1 LREHRENIM
10 TNLQG
15 AFYSHLLPEP
25 EAAAPPCL
33 SLYQPTHRHYPD
45 TQQNPIRFRNLVR
58 VLETSLREKYANKDI
73 RALLEPFHRLS
84 DDSAFWIHQRD
95 GLAVLATSSLFRVY
109 RLQRPVPELAV
120 VADSFHTKPLLRI
133 LQSADYF
140 HVLALDA
147 AQMRLFEGNRDAVDE
162 VELPDA
168 VPTRVTDVIG
178 EREPTPSDV
187 AVTVSAGASGGVGI
201 YQGSGEK
208 DETRSATERFFRAVD
223 RAILERY
230 SRPSGVPLIL
240 AALPEHHTTFR
251 RISRNPALI
260 DEGINIHP
268 GGLTV
273 EMLRERAW
281 QVVEPSYLGRLT
293 ALTEEF
299 RAAQPRDLAS
309 DDLASVAEAA
319 VMGRVGTLLIEAERE
334 VPGRI
339 DASTGR
345 VAFAELADPEV
356 DDTLDDLA
364 ELVLNAGGRVVVVP
378 AARMPSTTGVV
389 AIYRF

>member
-1 LREHRENIM
+1 M
-10 TNLQG
+10 SDLQG
-15 AFYSHLLPEP
+15 TVYSHQLPEP
-25 EAAAPPCL
+25 EAVEPPCL

-58 VLETSLREKYANKDI
+58 VLETSLREKYGDNDI
-73 RALLEPFHRLS
+73 RALLEPFQRLA

-133 LQSADYF
+133 LQSADHF
-140 HVLALDA
+140 HILALDA
-147 AQMRLFEGNRDAVDE
+147 ARMRLFEGNRDALDE
-162 VELPDA
+162 VELPDG
-168 VPTRVTDVIG
+168 VPTRLTDVTG
-178 EREPTPSDV
+178 EREPKPSDV
-187 AVTVSAGASGGVGI
+187 AVTVSGGASGGVGI
-201 YQGSGEK
+201 YQGGGEQDK
-208 DETRSATERFFRAVD
+208 TQADTERFFRAVD
-223 RAILERY
+223 RAILEQY
-230 SRPSGVPLIL
+230 SRPSGSPLIL

-268 GGLTV
+268 EGLTV

-281 QVVEPSYLGRLT
+281 QVVEPSYLGRLA
-293 ALTEEF
+293 ALKEKF
-299 RAAQPRDLAS
+299 GAAQPRDLAS
-309 DDLASVAEAA
+309 DDLVTVAKAA
-319 VMGRVGTLLIEAERE
+319 VMGRVGTLLIEADRE
-334 VPGRI
+334 VPGRV
-339 DASTGR
+339 DVATGGIE
-345 VAFAELADPEV
+345 FAELADPEV
-356 DDTLDDLA
+356 DDALDDLA

-378 AARMPSTTGVV
+378 AARMPSTTGVA

>member
-1 LREHRENIM
+1 M
-10 TNLQG
+10 TDLQG
-15 AFYSHLLPEP
+15 AVYSHLLPER
-25 EAAAPPCL
+25 EAVEPPCL

-73 RALLEPFHRLS
+73 RELMEPFHRLA
-84 DDSAFWIHQRD
+84 DDSAFWMHQRD

-133 LQSADYF
+133 LQSADHF
-140 HVLALDA
+140 HILALDA
-147 AQMRLFEGNRDAVDE
+147 GQMRLFEGNRDAVDE

-168 VPTRVTDVIG
+168 IPTRVTDVIG
-178 EREPTPSDV
+178 EREPRPSDV

-208 DETRSATERFFRAVD
+208 DESRADTERFFRAVD
-223 RAILERY
+223 RAILEHY
-230 SRPSGVPLIL
+230 SRPSGSPLIL

-260 DEGINIHP
+260 DEGINVHP
-268 GGLTV
+268 EGLTV

-281 QVVEPSYLGRLT
+281 RAIEPSYLGRLAT
-293 ALTEEF
+293 LREEF
-299 RAAQPRDLAS
+299 AAAQPGDLAS
-309 DDLASVAEAA
+309 DDLEAVAKAT
-319 VMGRVGTLLIEAERE
+319 VMGRVATLLIEAERE

-339 DASTGR
+339 DATTGR
-345 VAFAELADPEV
+345 VEFAELADPEV

-378 AARMPSTTGVV
+378 AARMPSATGVA